1 MLIGPYA
8 TIVRM
13 IPNSDNQPEASF
25 FAGLNPTE
33 IDLVMAAGRRQT
45 LSAGSFFYM
54 QGDPAVSAYLIEKG
68 RVRLSQVTTDGQQV
82 LLRVIGPGNMFGA
95 VAIAR
100 IEDYP
105 VSAEA
110 ADDCT
115 VIVWPKK
122 ALLDLIEQMPK
133 LALNAIQMMA
143 GHVQEFQDR
152 FREIA
157 TQRVER
163 RLARTLLRL
172 ASQAGKKTD
181 EGVLID
187 LALTRQDLAEMTGTT
202 LYTVSR
208 ILSQWESQ
216 GLVRSGR
223 EKVILRWAHG
233 LVSIAE
239 DLG

>member
-1 MLIGPYA
+1 
-8 TIVRM
+8 M
-13 IPNSDNQPEASF
+13 IPNSDIQTETVF
-25 FAGLNPTE
+25 FTGLTPAE
-33 IDLVMAAGRRQT
+33 ITRVRSAGRLQT
-45 LSAGSFFYM
+45 VTAGSFFYM
-54 QGDPAVSAYLIEKG
+54 QGDPAASAYLIEKG
-68 RVRLSQVTTDGQQV
+68 RVRLSQVTTEGQQV

-100 IEDYP
+100 IESYP

-110 ADDCT
+110 AEECT
-115 VIVWPKK
+115 VLVWPRMT
-122 ALLDLIEQMPK
+122 LVGLVEQMPK
-133 LALNAIQMMA
+133 LALNAVEMMA

-152 FREIA
+152 FRELA

-208 ILSQWESQ
+208 ILSAWESQ

-223 EKVILRWAHG
+223 EKVILRWPHG
-233 LVSIAE
+233 LVTIAE
-239 DLG
+239 DLGEARREI

>member
-1 MLIGPYA
+1 
-8 TIVRM
+8 M
-13 IPNSDNQPEASF
+13 IPNSDIQTETVF
-25 FAGLNPTE
+25 FNDLTPAE
-33 IDLVMAAGRRQT
+33 ISRVRSAGRLQT
-45 LSAGSFFYM
+45 ISAGSYFYL
-54 QGDPAVSAYLIEKG
+54 QGDPAASAYLIEKG
-68 RVRLSQVTTDGQQV
+68 RVRLSQVTPEGQQV

-100 IEDYP
+100 IESYP
-105 VSAEA
+105 VTAEA
-110 ADDCT
+110 ARECT
-115 VIVWPKK
+115 VLVWPRMT
-122 ALLDLIEQMPK
+122 LVGLVEQMPK
-133 LALNAIQMMA
+133 LALNAVEMMA

-152 FREIA
+152 FRELA

-172 ASQAGKKTD
+172 ASQAGNKTD

-187 LALTRQDLAEMTGTT
+187 LALTRQDLAERTGTT

-208 ILSQWESQ
+208 ILSAWESQ

-223 EKVILRWAHG
+223 EKVILRWPHG
-233 LVSIAE
+233 LVTIAE

>member
-1 MLIGPYA
+1 
-8 TIVRM
+8 M
-13 IPNSDNQPEASF
+13 IPNADSQNETPF
-25 FAGLNPTE
+25 FAGLTAAE
-33 IDLVMAAGRRQT
+33 IERVRSAGRRQT

-54 QGDPAVSAYLIEKG
+54 QGDPASAAYLIEKG
-68 RVRLSQVTTDGQQV
+68 RVRLSQVTPDGQQV

-100 IEDYP
+100 IESYP
-105 VSAEA
+105 VTAETA
-110 ADDCT
+110 ENCT
-115 VIVWPKK
+115 VLVWPRTE
-122 ALLDLIEQMPK
+122 LITLVEQMPK

-152 FREIA
+152 FRELA

-187 LALTRQDLAEMTGTT
+187 LSLTRQDLAEMTGTT

-223 EKVILRWAHG
+223 EKVILRWPHG
-233 LVSIAE
+233 LVTIAE

>member
-1 MLIGPYA
+1 
-8 TIVRM
+8 
-13 IPNSDNQPEASF
+13 
-25 FAGLNPTE
+25 
-33 IDLVMAAGRRQT
+33 
-45 LSAGSFFYM
+45 M

-68 RVRLSQVTTDGQQV
+68 RVRLSQVTPEGQQV
-82 LLRVIGPGNMFGA
+82 LLRVIGPGNMFGT
-95 VAIAR
+95 VALSR
-100 IEDYP
+100 IEVYP

-110 ADDCT
+110 AEECT
-115 VIVWPKK
+115 VLVWPRR
-122 ALLDLIEQMPK
+122 LLVSLVEQMPK
-133 LALNAIQMMA
+133 LALNAIEMMA

-152 FREIA
+152 FRELA

-181 EGVLID
+181 EGILID

-208 ILSQWESQ
+208 ILSQWETQ

-223 EKVILRWAHG
+223 ERVVIRWPHG
-233 LVSIAE
+233 LVTIAE

>member
-1 MLIGPYA
+1 
-8 TIVRM
+8 M
-13 IPNSDNQPEASF
+13 IPNPESSTDPAF
-25 FAGLNPTE
+25 FAGLTAAE
-33 IDLVMAAGRRQT
+33 IVRVRSAGRLQT
-45 LSAGSFFYM
+45 IPSGSFIYM

-68 RVRLSQVTTDGQQV
+68 RVRLSQVTPEGQQV
-82 LLRVIGPGNMFGA
+82 LLRVIGPGNMFGT
-95 VAIAR
+95 VALSR
-100 IEDYP
+100 IEVYP

-110 ADDCT
+110 AEECT
-115 VIVWPKK
+115 VLVWPRR
-122 ALLDLIEQMPK
+122 LLVSLVEQMPK
-133 LALNAIQMMA
+133 LALNAIEMMA

-152 FREIA
+152 FRELA

-181 EGVLID
+181 EGILID

-208 ILSQWESQ
+208 ILSQWETQ

-223 EKVILRWAHG
+223 ERVVIRWPHG
-233 LVSIAE
+233 LVTIAE